1 MTTDANGFNS
11 FIHVLTFY
19 EEINEAEIFSNDFDI
34 GAEILRRQ
42 HIKKKQQT
50 IKNKISANLNNIRD
64 GSIGAVD
71 RRIVNNNVEED
82 GDIFKKNE
90 KKVRR
95 MLEHRKQTRCLNVC
109 DLEILRANND
119 KDAKEEAA
127 TPK

>member
-1 MTTDANGFNS
+1 
-11 FIHVLTFY
+11 VLTFY

-119 KDAKEEAA
+119 KDAKEEAP